1 MGMGMGMDEA
11 RRAEVGRH
19 FEERYAD
26 ASERDDTASV
36 PWARLAPNPLLLDWL
51 TEHAVQGEGR
61 PALVIG
67 CGLGDDAEAL
77 AQAGFR
83 VTAIDVAP
91 SAVAWCRRRFPASGV
106 DYQTV
111 DLFAAPAGFQHAFDL
126 VFDAYTLQALPE
138 ELRSEAMRAIA
149 GFVAP
154 GGRLLVIQR
163 ARQPNEPPPEHGPR
177 GLTPDELEEFSQAG
191 LRRVALEELNAP
203 ESSPWPQLRA
213 EYQRA

>member
-1 MGMGMGMDEA
+1 MDEA

-51 TEHAVQGEGR
+51 KRHDIHGDGR

-91 SAVAWCRRRFPASGV
+91 TAVAWCRRRFPASGV

-111 DLFAAPAGFQHAFDL
+111 DLFAAPAGFKQSFEL

-138 ELRSEAMRAIA
+138 ELRPEAMRAIA

-154 GGRLLVIQR
+154 GGTLLVIQR
-163 ARQPNEPPPEHGPR
+163 ASRPGEPPPEHGPR
-177 GLTPDELEEFSQAG
+177 GLTQAELEAFSGAG
-191 LRRVALEELNAP
+191 LRRLALEDLSAP
-203 ESSPWPQLRA
+203 GTSPWPQFRA
-213 EYQRA
+213 EYRRD